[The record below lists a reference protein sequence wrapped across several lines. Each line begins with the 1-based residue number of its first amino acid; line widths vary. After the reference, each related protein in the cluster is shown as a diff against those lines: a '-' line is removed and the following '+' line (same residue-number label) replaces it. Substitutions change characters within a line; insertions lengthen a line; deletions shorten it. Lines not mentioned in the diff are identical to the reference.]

1 MLYSACQMAQTL
13 TKGRFN
19 KFSLIYSINRC
30 SFLFTANSAL
40 SGLFCRMFRSYS
52 HLGRKRH
59 SFRKINLPSS
69 SMRSA
74 RLVRETTLLSRRPS
88 TFNQTVSDKL
98 RLFGKDNLYSLPK
111 RNKKVG
117 INYIFPKNRPIFAIE
132 NINLTHQESEYNGK
146 NR

>member
-59 SFRKINLPSS
+59 SFRKIDLPSS

-74 RLVRETTLLSRRPS
+74 RLVREPTLFRVAPQHSTKQSRINSDFSAKIIYIPYLKETKKSELITFFQKIDLFLLSKTS
-88 TFNQTVSDKL
+88 T
-98 RLFGKDNLYSLPK
+98 
-111 RNKKVG
+111 
-117 INYIFPKNRPIFAIE
+117 
-132 NINLTHQESEYNGK
+132 
-146 NR
+146 